1 MSSLWRNRR
10 YATWLVSDTAKGL
23 SNALVGFAIPL
34 LALMVTDDP
43 RQAGVVGTIGLA
55 VRVALMLYG
64 GVLADRHR
72 RVTLMLVGAVVGAV
86 MAAGFTV
93 LAGLDAIT
101 FATLLAVQVLLSI
114 RSGLLNSAGESALK
128 EVVADESM
136 GRAQAA
142 NQARDA
148 ALQLAGGPI
157 GGVLLVVGGWLVAL
171 VMTICEVVSGVTAAL
186 LRRQMPTEPAP
197 ERVRHRPAAR
207 EIGEGIRWLFSRT
220 DIRGIL
226 LISTIVN
233 LGINVAITTVVYSL
247 QQSGHS
253 PAVIGWVEAG
263 MGAAMLLG
271 AAFAATIVARIGAG
285 VIAIAG
291 LTAIALGAAAI
302 GLVHH
307 PIAITA
313 ILTVPALLLAPVN
326 AALGGYFMVA
336 TPRELIGR
344 ASSASGLVGMG
355 AMPLAP
361 LISGFGLSWLGR
373 EATIGIG
380 SALCAV
386 AMILAFSNRSLR
398 SLPAESGWAAHAAK
412 VSGVTVRHDLRA
424 GG

>member
-1 MSSLWRNRR
+1 MTSLWRNRR

-34 LALMVTDDP
+34 LALVVTDDP
-43 RQAGVVGTIGLA
+43 RQAGVVGAIGLA

-72 RVTLMLVGAVVGAV
+72 RVTLMLLGAGVGAVI
-86 MAAGFTV
+86 AAGFTV

-101 FATLLAVQVLLSI
+101 FATLLIVQVLLSV

-128 EVVADESM
+128 EVVPDETM

-171 VMTICEVVSGVTAAL
+171 VMTLCEVVSGVTAAL
-186 LRRQMPTEPAP
+186 LRRQLPVEPSEP
-197 ERVRHRPAAR
+197 GEQGGQGEPSQRSRNAAR

-220 DIRGIL
+220 DVRGIL
-226 LISTIVN
+226 VISTIIN
-233 LGINVAITTVVYSL
+233 LGINVAVTTVIYSL

-263 MGAAMLLG
+263 MGGAMLLG

-285 VIAIAG
+285 VITIAG

-302 GLVHH
+302 GLAHH

-313 ILTVPALLLAPVN
+313 ILAVPALLLAPVN

-361 LISGFGLSWLGR
+361 LIAGFGLSWLGR

-380 SALCAV
+380 AALCAV

-412 VSGVTVRHDLRA
+412 VTL
-424 GG
+424 